1 MADYYELVIY
11 HVPTAQP
18 RPRRGKH
25 GAMYVPSNHPVHT
38 FRSLIAAEFRRSHYP
53 LLDGPIELRVSA
65 YFPRPKR
72 LLSKRAAPGRLP
84 FVARTSATGTT
95 SAKQSLMR
103 SHTTPGETMAR
114 SSVLSSS
121 DTTARSTSRHT
132 CGSPGAI
139 SMPTLDVARSP
150 RA

>member
-84 FVARTSATGTT
+84 FVARSATGTT
-95 SAKQSLMR
+95 SAKPSLMR

-121 DTTARSTSRHT
+121 DTTARSTNRHT

>member
-84 FVARTSATGTT
+84 FVARKCDWDNLGKA
-95 SAKQSLMR
+95 
-103 SHTTPGETMAR
+103 
-114 SSVLSSS
+114 VS
-121 DTTARSTSRHT
+121 DALTHYAWRDDGQIVR
-132 CGSPGAI
+132 AI
-139 SMPTLDVARSP
+139 VERYYCALDEPPHVRISWRDLNADT
-150 RA
+150 